1 MLEGCTSA
9 SGSVHLA
16 SGVGGN
22 AEKCEKSTPL
32 CSALH
37 TSGGIHH
44 VLGLQVSRWGLQPQT
59 SNQTLVHG
67 CHLH

>member
-22 AEKCEKSTPL
+22 AEKCEKSTPSAQL
-32 CSALH
+32 C
-37 TSGGIHH
+37 IH
-44 VLGLQVSRWGLQPQT
+44 LEGWGVGTAVQAR
-59 SNQTLVHG
+59 
-67 CHLH
+67 